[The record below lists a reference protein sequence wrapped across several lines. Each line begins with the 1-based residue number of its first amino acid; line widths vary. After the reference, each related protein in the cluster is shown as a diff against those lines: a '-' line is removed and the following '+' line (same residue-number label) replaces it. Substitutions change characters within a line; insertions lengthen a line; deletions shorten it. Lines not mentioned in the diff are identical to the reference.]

1 MRPRLPRVG
10 GLRLLFSL
18 AFRSDPLRATIALV
32 PILAIAFAAMPMS
45 LRMVIDAI
53 PHHDRTRIYLGA
65 IIIAVSLVGA
75 VSLGFFQFKQKVR
88 LGDSIGFELDRRLI
102 EMTTRLAD
110 ITHFERAE
118 HLDRLEMLRTQR
130 FALRDAMSNVGWAIE
145 GVAGALV
152 AVGLLASVHP
162 LLGLLP
168 LASMPSLMVGGPAQR
183 MIDDATQATAERS
196 RRQLHLFDVGTLPG
210 PAKEIRV
217 FGQRDEITRRYRAE
231 FATIEQ
237 VVDRAQRRS
246 ALLRV
251 GGTMIAAA
259 GYALALWFLVHEIRL
274 GAVSAGDTF
283 VALSVSA
290 RLTDQLGRSAG
301 TFGALR
307 HARNVAERFEW
318 LDDYAQSTQPRADQA
333 LHHPPERLVTGI
345 TLDHVSFTYDGAPRP
360 SLDDVTLHLPPGTVV
375 AIVGENGAGKSTLVK
390 LLFAMYQPT
399 SGGLSIDGVALNDI
413 DVDAWR
419 RSTAACYQDFARFE
433 LLARE
438 VVGVGDLPRL
448 DDDAAFTRAVE
459 RAGAAG
465 IVDGL
470 ASGSKTQLGSTFG
483 GPDLSGGQWQ
493 KLAIARAMM
502 RSAPLLVALDEPTSA
517 LDPLAEFEMFERYAR
532 AAADAA
538 ATSGAITV
546 VVSHRFSTV
555 RLADLIVVLD
565 NGRLVEVGSHD
576 ELVVADGLY
585 AELYELQASQYR

>member
-1 MRPRLPRVG
+1 MKRRLPRLG

-18 AFRSDPLRATIALV
+18 AFRADPFRAAVVLV

-53 PHHDRTRIYLGA
+53 PHHDRTRMYLGA

-75 VSLGFFQFKQKVR
+75 VSLGFFQFKQKVH

-118 HLDRLEMLRTQR
+118 HLDRLEVLRTQR

-152 AVGLLASVHP
+152 SVGLLASVHP

-168 LASMPSLMVGGPAQR
+168 LASVPSLMVGGPAQR

-196 RRQLHLFDVGTLPG
+196 RRALHLFDVGTLPG

-217 FGQRDEITRRYRAE
+217 FGQRDEITRRYRDE
-231 FATIEQ
+231 FAAIEH
-237 VVDRAQRRS
+237 VVDRAQRRA

-318 LDDYAQSTQPRADQA
+318 LDDYAQSTRPRAEHA
-333 LHHPPERLVTGI
+333 LHRPPEQLSTGI
-345 TLDHVSFTYDGAPRP
+345 TLDHVSFTYDGALRP
-360 SLDDVTLHLPPGTVV
+360 SLDDVTLHIAPGTVV
-375 AIVGENGAGKSTLVK
+375 AVVGENGAGKSTFVK

-399 SGGLSIDGVALNDI
+399 SGTISIDGVDLYDL
-413 DVDAWR
+413 DLDAWR

-438 VVGVGDLPRL
+438 VVGIGDLPHL
-448 DDDAAFTRAVE
+448 DNIGAVGRALE
-459 RAGAAG
+459 RAGAADL
-465 IVDGL
+465 IDGL
-470 ASGSKTQLGSTFG
+470 ASGPETQLGPTFAG
-483 GPDLSGGQWQ
+483 TDLSGGQWQ
-493 KLAIARAMM
+493 KLALARAMM
-502 RSAPLLVALDEPTSA
+502 RTAPLLVALDEPTSA
-517 LDPLAEFEMFERYAR
+517 LDPLAEFEMFQRYASG
-532 AAADAA
+532 AADVAR
-538 ATSGAITV
+538 TSGAITV
-546 VVSHRFSTV
+546 MVSHRFSSV
-555 RLADLIVVLD
+555 RFADLIVVLD
-565 NGRLVEVGSHD
+565 NGRLIEVGAHD
-576 ELVVADGLY
+576 ELVAADGLY